1 MELEALFDAVI
12 VKPFEAE
19 ETTYGNI
26 IVPDLGKEKNEMGTV
41 MAVGPG
47 KPTITGDFIPTKL
60 KVGDKVVLP
69 TMGFTKL
76 PYDGEEYYVGPEN
89 QVLAK
94 ISKKESFND
103 ALSDTLQ
110 NISEEEIENLKDI
123 SNE

>member
-1 MELEALFDAVI
+1 
-12 VKPFEAE
+12 
-19 ETTYGNI
+19 
-26 IVPDLGKEKNEMGTV
+26 MGTV

-76 PYDGEEYYVGPEN
+76 PYNGEEYYVGPEN